1 VSWGDGIAIGTA
13 QALALVPGTSRS
25 GITITA
31 GLFRGLNRETAAR
44 FSFLLGAPAI
54 AGAALK
60 GLWDIH
66 KAGGIAPD
74 MRMPFLVGTL
84 VSAVSGAVVIAFFL
98 RYLRRNSLMP
108 FIYYRIVFGI
118 IVIALAVFFRF
129 TAE

>member
-1 VSWGDGIAIGTA
+1 MLGLAVVSRRDDDDEIKVGHHIKP
-13 QALALVPGTSRS
+13 LA
-25 GITITA
+25 
-31 GLFRGLNRETAAR
+31 
-44 FSFLLGAPAI
+44 AI

-66 KAGGIAPD
+66 KAGGIAAD
-74 MRMPFLVGTL
+74 MQMPFLAGTL
-84 VSAVSGAVVIAFFL
+84 VSAVLGAVVIAFFL

-108 FIYYRIVFGI
+108 FIYYRIIFGI